1 MREKLLRLASFA
13 RLTVVIFTVMLL
25 PYDSKDLTST
35 YATPTVGFFTPR
47 GILPELV
54 NKTQFGMIN
63 IASVEQV
70 ERSFAIAQGHPF
82 LINVDLGALVTFP
95 AEPDSLSKF
104 YRNSNGELKTKIFQ
118 PSADNKLLRLPS
130 DESLSE
136 LLQPYL
142 DILAKHPENI
152 GTVFV
157 ADEPYLNGISKK
169 EMERAG
175 RIVRDEL
182 DKRGLKHVKLGVT
195 FASGMFDS
203 SFARMIDLESG
214 RYVSDIDRYYLE
226 NQAHLNTLSD
236 TAKTDPETVEFER
249 WVSTVEKSRL
259 VTYDRAGNMYV
270 SGGIPEGYDVVAFD
284 FYISTILLERL
295 HAHTLSWLAVHYP
308 DAGCARFAGMDMAS
322 LRKTLSFFRQ
332 GEVAEDK
339 RSISRDRQMLDAI
352 FQCRMEAVTA
362 MLKKNLGSRKADLLL
377 ISESS
382 NNGAFEFDSQG
393 NIEQDQPMPL
403 VESRVWDEVKRAQDF
418 YNRHRSDF
426 TAGLMFFTYENE
438 YDQTIK
444 LNIGGV
450 SKMPYVL
457 DNILRFAFP
466 DRDDEAFEIH
476 GMDLTPPKIECLFNW
491 AERNYS
497 TLAPTGYATRVWSIY
512 TYRYYSALDAY
523 LGVSSVDHHVY
534 YKGPDG
540 KLRDEGHVSYWLPL
554 AGCQ

>member
-13 RLTVVIFTVMLL
+13 CLTVVTFIIVLF
-25 PYDSKDLTST
+25 PYDNKDL
-35 YATPTVGFFTPR
+35 AVPMVGFFTPR

-54 NKTQFGMIN
+54 DKTQFGMIN
-63 IASVEQV
+63 IGSVEQV

-82 LINVDLGALVTFP
+82 LINVDLGPLVTSP

-104 YRNSNGELKTKIFQ
+104 YRDSNGKLKTKIFQ

-130 DESLSE
+130 DESLAK

-142 DILAKHPENI
+142 DILAKYPRNV

-175 RIVRDEL
+175 RIVRNEL

-203 SFARMIDLESG
+203 SFAEMIDLESG
-214 RYVSDIDRYYLE
+214 SYVSDIDRYYLE
-226 NQAHLNTLSD
+226 NQVHLTTSSD
-236 TAKTDPETVEFER
+236 NAKAAEFER

-259 VTYDRAGNMYV
+259 VTYDRAGNMYI

-284 FYISTILLERL
+284 FYMSTILLERL
-295 HAHTLSWLAVHYP
+295 HAHTLAWLAEHYP
-308 DAGCARFAGMDMAS
+308 EAGCARFAGTDMAS
-322 LRKTLSFFRQ
+322 LRQTLSFFRQ
-332 GEVAEDK
+332 GAVVED
-339 RSISRDRQMLDAI
+339 SQLTGNDRQMLDAI

-362 MLKKNLGSRKADLLL
+362 MLKKTLGSRKADLLL

-382 NNGAFEFDSQG
+382 NNGAFEFDPQG
-393 NIEQDQPMPL
+393 NIEQDQPMLL
-403 VESRVWDEVKRAQDF
+403 VESRVLDEVKRAEDF

-438 YDQTIK
+438 YDHTIK
-444 LNIGGV
+444 LNIGGA
-450 SKMPYVL
+450 SKMPHVL
-457 DNILRFAFP
+457 DHILRFAFP
-466 DRDDEAFEIH
+466 DRDDEAFKIH
-476 GMDLTPPKIECLFNW
+476 GTDITPSRIECLFNW

-497 TLAPTGYATRVWSIY
+497 RLAPTGYATKVWSIY
-512 TYRYYSALDAY
+512 TYRYYAAIDAY
-523 LGVSSVDHHVY
+523 LGVSSVDNHVY
-534 YKGPDG
+534 YRGPDG
-540 KLRDEGHVSYWLPL
+540 KLQDEGHVSYWLPL